1 MPKSA
6 AESWFPHRGA
16 NMERAKELRNRAALC
31 RLAAAVPTSGSSRA
45 DRVLT
50 LLAQALDREAAE
62 VERLHHITVGQ
73 SPAGEPSRPRA

>member
-1 MPKSA
+1 MQ
-6 AESWFPHRGA
+6 RA
-16 NMERAKELRNRAALC
+16 NELRNRAALC

-62 VERLHHITVGQ
+62 VERLQITIEQ
-73 SPAGEPSRPRA
+73 SPAAEPSQPRA